1 MNPMK
6 ALQGQGQSVWLDYI
20 RRNLITSGEL
30 AHLVR
35 EDGLRGVTSN
45 PTIFEKA
52 IAGSTD
58 YDEQLRSLISRGS
71 CADTAA
77 LYETLAIE
85 DIRMAADT
93 LRPVYDETD
102 GTDGFVC
109 LEVSPHLAHDTAG
122 TINEAKRLWHLLDR
136 SNLMVKVPATSEG
149 IPAIE
154 TLIAEGIN
162 VNVTLIFSLAHYEA
176 VAQAYLRGLE
186 RRQDPSRVASV
197 ASFFVSRV
205 DTAVD
210 RALDA
215 IGTLEALELR
225 GEAAIANVRMA
236 YRRFRRIFSGEQ
248 WERLAQRG
256 ARVQRPLWASTGAKN
271 PAYPEL
277 LYVEEIIGPD
287 TVNTLP
293 PATLNAFLEHGLVR
307 GATVQ
312 EGLVEAEAILAR
324 LKALG
329 IDLNAVTERLQTE
342 GVAAFAASF
351 DQLMATLEHKRDA
364 ILVGQVGCQ
373 HLNLGGYQARVEERL
388 QRWQSINFSRR
399 LWCKDPTLWSL
410 EPVPELGNRL
420 GWLSLP
426 EMVHEQL
433 DDFTAFADEVRN
445 EQVRHVV
452 LLGMGGSSLAPEV
465 FHRIFGSAPGF
476 PELIVLDSTHPA
488 TVRTAESRI
497 DLRHAL
503 FLVSS
508 KSGTTIETLALFRH
522 FWHRVEQ
529 GTPRPGRSFVAIT
542 DPGTPL
548 AYLARERGFRRLFE
562 APPDVGGRYSALTAF
577 GLVPAALTG
586 VDVHRLLDRAWRMA
600 EASAFCVPEREN
612 PGLVLGAALGEL
624 ALAGLDKATFL
635 ASPSLEAFPAW
646 LEQLIAESTG
656 KNGKGIIPVVDEPPA
671 SPSAYGQDRFF
682 VSICLDGDD
691 SSSLDQRLKM
701 LEAAGYPVIRIQLRE
716 KIDIGQE
723 FFRWEVA
730 VAAAGAAIGIHPFNQ
745 PDVEAAKELAR
756 KAMQQAGSKGQD
768 HGLQGADLVAA
779 AKHAEIGQALKKW
792 LAQVKPG
799 EYMTIQAYLHSTHG
813 TTDRLQ
819 QIRWTLLDRFGVATT
834 LGYGPQFLHSTGQ
847 LHKGGPNTGLFLQL
861 VYDVV
866 DDLPVPETDYSV
878 AALIQAQAL
887 GDSQA
892 LRERGRRVLR
902 VHLGSEVARG
912 LKQLVVAIS
921 ES

>member
-30 AHLVR
+30 VRLVR

-58 YDEQLRSLISRGS
+58 YDEQLRSIISKGS
-71 CADTAA
+71 CADTSA

-93 LRPVYDETD
+93 LRPAYDETD

-109 LEVSPHLAHDTAG
+109 LEVSPSLARNTTA
-122 TINEAKRLWHLLDR
+122 TIAEARRLWHLVDR
-136 SNLMVKVPATSEG
+136 SNLMVKVPATPEG

-154 TLIAEGIN
+154 ALIAEGIN
-162 VNVTLIFSLAHYEA
+162 VNVTLMFSLAHYEA
-176 VAQAYLRGLE
+176 VAQAYLRGLG
-186 RRQDPSRVASV
+186 RRPDPSRVTSV

-215 IGTLEALELR
+215 IGTPEALELR
-225 GEAAIANVRMA
+225 GEAAIANVKMA
-236 YRRFRRIFSGEQ
+236 YQRFRRIFSGEQ

-293 PATLNAFLEHGLVR
+293 PATLNVFLEHGLVR

-329 IDLNAVTERLQTE
+329 IDLDAITERLQTE

-351 DQLMATLEHKRDA
+351 DQLMAALEHKRDA
-364 ILVGQVGCQ
+364 ILIGEVGC
-373 HLNLGGYQARVEERL
+373 HNLNLGGYQARVEERL

-399 LWCKDPTLWSL
+399 LWCKDSTLWSL
-410 EPVPELGNRL
+410 EPVPELSNRL

-426 EMVHEQL
+426 EMVYEQL
-433 DDFTAFADEVRN
+433 DGFTVFADEVRN
-445 EQVRHVV
+445 AQVRHVV

-465 FHRIFGSAPGF
+465 FHRIFGSAPDF

-497 DLRHAL
+497 DLRRAL

-529 GTPRPGRSFVAIT
+529 GTQRPGRSFVAIT

-577 GLVPAALTG
+577 GLVPAALIG

-612 PGLVLGAALGEL
+612 PGLILGAALGEL

-656 KNGKGIIPVVDEPPA
+656 KDGKGIVPVVDEPPA
-671 SPSAYGQDRFF
+671 NPSVYGQDRFF
-682 VSICLDGDD
+682 VSICLEGDD

-701 LEAAGYPVIRIQLRE
+701 LEAAGHPVIRIQLRE

-768 HGLQGADLVAA
+768 HGLQGAELVAA
-779 AKHAEIGQALKKW
+779 AKHAEIGRALKKW

-799 EYMTIQAYLHSTHG
+799 EYMTIQAYLHPTHE

-834 LGYGPQFLHSTGQ
+834 LGYGPRFLHSTGQ

-861 VYDVV
+861 IYDVV
-866 DDLPVPETDYSV
+866 DDLPVPETDYSF

-892 LRERGRRVLR
+892 LIERGRRVLR
-902 VHLGSEVARG
+902 VHLGSEVGRG
-912 LKQLVVAIS
+912 LKQLAVAIS